1 MPLCT
6 RPPSGRWSCINMS
19 KIAQT
24 ALDLSRLLPK
34 GRKNAEPSLLE
45 LCWGAADFRGEASK
59 STCNYQVSECKCT
72 DKKIPDY
79 AKKARRE
86 SIGEEKKNIGKE
98 SGKNPIIFLSYDV
111 CLRIVCL
118 RLYACPTRFC
128 RHREK
133 SSLGIFLASC
143 RSSFWCSTLM
153 ADYRAPSFA
162 RM

>member
-1 MPLCT
+1 MYQHVKDRANLTQSQACLSYAEVQPIFEAKPQ
-6 RPPSGRWSCINMS
+6 R
-19 KIAQT
+19 
-24 ALDLSRLLPK
+24 ALGILI
-34 GRKNAEPSLLE
+34 
-45 LCWGAADFRGEASK
+45 
-59 STCNYQVSECKCT
+59 SECKCT

-143 RSSFWCSTLM
+143 RSSF
-153 ADYRAPSFA
+153 
-162 RM
+162 